1 MISQEVGSPW
11 LVRSVADHFYALIP
25 DSKVDQAIRNVHDAI
40 IGDEAFGASIRAGIY
55 PLSASDQQ
63 VSFAMGRARIAANN
77 AVGNYQNY
85 YCLYEQ
91 KMEAD
96 LTLANYLTCWA
107 ISTRQWLRAGSRSTT
122 SRSWTPSVPRS
133 ALMKPWPAGLT
144 PSTVF

>member
-1 MISQEVGSPW
+1 MEKYGAFKRNFDFSGLSP
-11 LVRSVADHFYALIP
+11 L
-25 DSKVDQAIRNVHDAI
+25 
-40 IGDEAFGASIRAGIY
+40 EAQKMLGY
-55 PLSASDQQ
+55 VELMNQCMD
-63 VSFAMGRARIAANN
+63 RARIAANN
-77 AVGNYQNY
+77 AVGNYRNY
-85 YCLYEQ
+85 YCRYEQ